1 MDKKLLKF
9 IKKDLLKLKVYNNF
23 QEAFIK
29 YNTADI
35 KGKDEIAISYLLEYH
50 YKNAI
55 DCDNKAI
62 AEIFELHAFVEE
74 YLVEQDIDLTNS
86 YYNIVGTQKILGNF
100 TSRAKNICNRF
111 EQIYEKDIEDFKSN
125 QKLEVEYGKIEKCSR
140 LETIIETHHLG

>member
-1 MDKKLLKF
+1 MDRKLLKF
-9 IKKDLLKLKVYNNF
+9 IKKDLLKLKVYNDF
-23 QEAFIK
+23 QEALIK

-35 KGKDEIAISYLLEYH
+35 KGKVEIAIRYLLEYH

-55 DCDNKAI
+55 DCDNKSL
-62 AEIFELHAFVEE
+62 AEIFELHAFVEQ
-74 YLVEQDIDLTNS
+74 YFSAQNIDLTNS
-86 YYNIVGTQKILGNF
+86 YYNIVGTQKTLDNF

-140 LETIIETHHLG
+140 LEIIIETHHLG